1 MKSICLIFL
10 LVLIP
15 LSSQALEMTGPD
27 NGKSVS
33 ISLSEKLSVTLL
45 GNPTTGYRWDL
56 AEINRGVLNTN
67 TDVAFAAD
75 SSMPGA
81 GGKFT
86 FLFTAVQLGT
96 TRIKLIY
103 HRPWEKNVQ
112 PVQTFDV
119 TVSVIAAEQLK
130 TAFYQSS
137 DGKVIEATFDL
148 KLNQVLINLP
158 DGRKVLLPAAVSGS
172 GARYSDGTDTFWEHQ
187 GVGRF
192 FKGESLLF
200 KGAVLRTINQNSV
213 GR

>member
-1 MKSICLIFL
+1 MKSLCLILL

-15 LSSQALEMTGPD
+15 LSSRALDLTGLD

-33 ISLSEKLSVTLL
+33 VSLTEKLSVTLP

-56 AEINRGVLNTN
+56 AEISSGVLNTN
-67 TDVAFAAD
+67 SESAFAAD
-75 SSMPGA
+75 STMLGA

-86 FLFTAVQLGT
+86 FLFTAVQPGT
-96 TRIKLIY
+96 TGIKLIY

-112 PVQTFDV
+112 PLRTFDL

-130 TAFYQSS
+130 TAIYQSA
-137 DGKVIEATFDL
+137 DGKVLEATFDL
-148 KLNQVLINLP
+148 KLNQVQIVLP
-158 DGRKVLLPAAVSGS
+158 DGRKVRLPVAVSGS

-187 GVGRF
+187 GVGSF

-200 KGAVLRTINQNSV
+200 KGALLRTINK
-213 GR
+213 